1 MTPSKP
7 INNKPGK
14 KDQTAPAI
22 PNAAAFSTGAS
33 KQTASLK
40 QNAQAKLSQ
49 TGEANDKFRA
59 LSVLG
64 LGVMALT
71 ALLGLAIDKKRKN

>member
-1 MTPSKP
+1 M
-7 INNKPGK
+7 
-14 KDQTAPAI
+14 
-22 PNAAAFSTGAS
+22 
-33 KQTASLK
+33 
-40 QNAQAKLSQ
+40 SQ
-49 TGEANDKFRA
+49 TGEATDKFRA

>member
-1 MTPSKP
+1 M
-7 INNKPGK
+7 
-14 KDQTAPAI
+14 
-22 PNAAAFSTGAS
+22 
-33 KQTASLK
+33 
-40 QNAQAKLSQ
+40 SQ

-64 LGVMALT
+64 LGVIALT